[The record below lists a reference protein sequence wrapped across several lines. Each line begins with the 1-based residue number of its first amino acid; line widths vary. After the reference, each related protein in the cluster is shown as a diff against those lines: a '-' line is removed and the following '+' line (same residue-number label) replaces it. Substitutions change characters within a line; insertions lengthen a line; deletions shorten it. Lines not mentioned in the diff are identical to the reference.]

1 MGRSTNDE
9 EDQQMMNKSRQQMI
23 CPEERGGIYRFENDS
38 IKVIGLLLDFFLSFL
53 FCWMDG
59 YVYMVCV
66 SFLVF
71 IDVDREEE
79 VEDGNSSS
87 LQLASFQGPDNGEI
101 LSRIDLLKKNAVTV
115 SSGNQPQRDEA
126 HEQQQKKQPSLI
138 HSSSSLYH
146 FSSSRMVTMSPP
158 ATTKTPDMSSGQ
170 QRVSATASLATR
182 RGREADENRAK
193 LLLLLPSSRQVKLP
207 ETLEATSLLETETG

>member
-1 MGRSTNDE
+1 MGRSNNDE

-138 HSSSSLYH
+138 HYSSSLYH

>member
-1 MGRSTNDE
+1 MGRSNNDE
-9 EDQQMMNKSRQQMI
+9 GDLHVMNKSRQQMI

-59 YVYMVCV
+59 YVYVVCV

-71 IDVDREEE
+71 IDVDRE

-87 LQLASFQGPDNGEI
+87 LHLASFQGPDNGEI

-126 HEQQQKKQPSLI
+126 HEQQQKQPSLI

-146 FSSSRMVTMSPP
+146 FASSRMVTMSPP

>member
-1 MGRSTNDE
+1 MGRSNNDE

-79 VEDGNSSS
+79 VEHGNSSS

>member
-1 MGRSTNDE
+1 MGRSNNDE

-59 YVYMVCV
+59 SVYMVCV

>member
-1 MGRSTNDE
+1 MGRSNNDE

>member
-1 MGRSTNDE
+1 MGRSNNDE

-23 CPEERGGIYRFENDS
+23 CPEKRGGIYRFENDS